1 MAEETLTKLKE
12 EKLKIELWRE
22 SRQITAQIKT
32 MIFDTLQWLP
42 QEVYSD
48 KDVFEKTSNV
58 YQHIYTNY
66 PGGGDTIYSRINS

>member
-1 MAEETLTKLKE
+1 
-12 EKLKIELWRE
+12 
-22 SRQITAQIKT
+22 